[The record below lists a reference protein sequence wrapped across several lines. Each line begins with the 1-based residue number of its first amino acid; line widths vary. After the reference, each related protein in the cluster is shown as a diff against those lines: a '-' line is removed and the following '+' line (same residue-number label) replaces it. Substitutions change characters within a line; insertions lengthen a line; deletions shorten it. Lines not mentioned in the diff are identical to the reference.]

1 MCPNKV
7 QANCSDSDTGSLCM
21 IQPCMYQPLLVNYV
35 YCTYIMQLQIMNVI
49 MTVAHQQHCQ
59 HPVHL
64 CQWYL
69 CPSLWGPAQVTVAC
83 RQLNPGRT
91 VISELSVMESACVDK
106 ILIKHKLPQ
115 NIVILLGSG
124 FAIADG
130 AEVSG
135 LVNLYIGLL
144 II

>member
-1 MCPNKV
+1 M
-7 QANCSDSDTGSLCM
+7 
-21 IQPCMYQPLLVNYV
+21 
-35 YCTYIMQLQIMNVI
+35 
-49 MTVAHQQHCQ
+49 
-59 HPVHL
+59 
-64 CQWYL
+64 
-69 CPSLWGPAQVTVAC
+69 
-83 RQLNPGRT
+83 
-91 VISELSVMESACVDK
+91 ISELSVMESACVDK